1 MLSIFYGTDRDKVND
16 AAAKRLGMF
25 LKSNK
30 DAEVFTLGD
39 ENFSES
45 ELERHIG
52 SVGLFSGA
60 HAVVISYL
68 LTHEEHGEVLADHLA
83 SLAESEN
90 LFILKEGKLL
100 VAHKKLV
107 DPSSLKLR
115 RGEENRVESKEF
127 SEKIAPNKPDF
138 KNFPIF
144 DLATSLGMRDKKN
157 LWLGYQK
164 ALSEGIAPEEVHSIL
179 MWQMKTML
187 QVLAGAT
194 DDIKPF
200 VLGKAK
206 TFLTKYSPAEAKDL
220 SFKLI
225 SLYHDSRRGL
235 VDFEKGLEKII
246 LSL

>member
-1 MLSIFYGTDRDKVND
+1 MLSIFYGTDRAKVND
-16 AAAKRLGMF
+16 AAAKRLGTF
-25 LKSNK
+25 LKENK
-30 DAEVFTLGD
+30 GAEVFALGD

-52 SVGLFSGA
+52 SVGLFTGA
-60 HAVVISYL
+60 HAVVVSHL
-68 LTHEEHGEVLADHLA
+68 LTHEEYGEALADHLA
-83 SLAESEN
+83 SLVESEN

-100 VAHKKLV
+100 AKQIKLV
-107 DPSSLKLR
+107 EKYAD
-115 RGEENRVESKEF
+115 ESKEF
-127 SEKIAPNKPDF
+127 IEKAKTD
-138 KNFPIF
+138 KKLFPIF
-144 DLATSLGMRDKKN
+144 DLANSLGLRDKKS

-164 ALSEGIAPEEVHSIL
+164 AFREGVAPEVVHSIL
-179 MWQMKTML
+179 MWQVKTML

-206 TFLTKYSPAEAKDL
+206 TFLTKYSPAEVKDL
-220 SFKLI
+220 SFRLI

>member
-1 MLSIFYGTDRDKVND
+1 MLSIFYGTDRNKVND
-16 AAAKRLGMF
+16 AAAKRLGAF
-25 LKSNK
+25 LTDNK
-30 DAEVFTLGD
+30 ESEVFALGE

-60 HAVVISYL
+60 HAVIVSYL
-68 LTHEEHGEVLADHLA
+68 LTHEEHSEILADHLA

-100 VAHKKLV
+100 VKNVKLV
-107 DPSSLKLR
+107 EKHA
-115 RGEENRVESKEF
+115 NESKEF
-127 SEKIAPNKPDF
+127 VEKEKVEKKSF
-138 KNFPIF
+138 QIF
-144 DLATSLGMRDKKN
+144 DLANALGMRDKKS

-164 ALSEGIAPEEVHSIL
+164 ALREGVAPEEVHSIL

-206 TFLTKYSPAEAKDL
+206 TFLTKYSPTEAQEL

>member
-1 MLSIFYGTDRDKVND
+1 MLSVFHGTDRDKVND
-16 AAAKRLGMF
+16 AAAKRLGAF
-25 LKSNK
+25 LKTNK
-30 DAEVFTLGD
+30 EAEVFALGD

-68 LTHEEHGEVLADHLA
+68 LAHEEYGEILADHLA

-100 VAHKKLV
+100 VANKKLV
-107 DPSSLKLR
+107 EKR
-115 RGEENRVESKEF
+115 ANESKEF
-127 SEKIAPNKPDF
+127 SEKTAPHKPDF

-144 DLATSLGMRDKKN
+144 DLANSLGMRDKKN

-164 ALSEGIAPEEVHSIL
+164 AVQQGVAPEEIHGVL
-179 MWQMKTML
+179 MWQVRTML
-187 QVLAGAT
+187 QVFAGAT

-206 TFLTKYSPAEAKDL
+206 TFLTKYSPTEAKDL

-235 VDFEKGLEKII
+235 VDFEKELEKII

>member
-1 MLSIFYGTDRDKVND
+1 MLAVFYGTDRDKVND
-16 AAAKRLGMF
+16 AAAKRLGAF

-30 DAEVFTLGD
+30 DAEVFALGD

-52 SVGLFSGA
+52 SVGLFTGA
-60 HAVVISYL
+60 HAVVVSYL
-68 LTHEEHGEVLADHLA
+68 LANEEYGEVLADHLA

-100 VAHKKLV
+100 VVNKKLV
-107 DPSSLKLR
+107 EKHA
-115 RGEENRVESKEF
+115 NESKEF
-127 SEKIAPNKPDF
+127 VEKEKIEKKPF
-138 KNFPIF
+138 QIF
-144 DLATSLGMRDKKN
+144 DLANSLGMRDKKN

-164 ALSEGIAPEEVHSIL
+164 ALHEGIAAEEVHSIL

-187 QVLAGAT
+187 QVLVGAT

-206 TFLTKYSPAEAKDL
+206 TFLTKYSPVEIRDL

-235 VDFEKGLEKII
+235 VDFNKGLEKII
-246 LSL
+246 LGL

>member
-1 MLSIFYGTDRDKVND
+1 MLAVFYGTDRDKVND
-16 AAAKRLGMF
+16 AAAKRLKAF
-25 LKSNK
+25 LKENK
-30 DAEVFTLGD
+30 PAGRSLGAGGDAEVFALGD

-68 LTHEEHGEVLADHLA
+68 LAHEEHGEVLADHLA

-100 VAHKKLV
+100 VANKKI
-107 DPSSLKLR
+107 
-115 RGEENRVESKEF
+115 VEKYAQDSQEF
-127 SEKIAPNKPDF
+127 TEKTTINKPDF

-164 ALSEGIAPEEVHSIL
+164 AIQQGVAPEEIHGVL
-179 MWQMKTML
+179 VWQIRTML

-194 DDIKPF
+194 VDIKPF

-206 TFLTKYSPAEAKDL
+206 TFLTKYSPSEAKDL

>member
-1 MLSIFYGTDRDKVND
+1 MLAIFYGTDRDKVND
-16 AAAKRLGMF
+16 AAAKRLGAF
-25 LKSNK
+25 LKTNK
-30 DAEVFTLGD
+30 EAEVFALGD

-45 ELERHIG
+45 ELERLIG
-52 SVGLFSGA
+52 SVGLFTGA
-60 HAVVISYL
+60 HAVIVPYL
-68 LTHEEHGEVLADHLA
+68 LAHEEYGETLADHLA

-100 VAHKKLV
+100 VANKKLV
-107 DPSSLKLR
+107 EKHA
-115 RGEENRVESKEF
+115 NESKEF
-127 SEKIAPNKPDF
+127 TEKEKVEKKPF
-138 KNFPIF
+138 QIF
-144 DLATSLGMRDKKN
+144 DLANSLGMRDKKN

-164 ALSEGIAPEEVHSIL
+164 ALSEGVAPEEVHSIL

-194 DDIKPF
+194 DDIKPY

-206 TFLTKYSPAEAKDL
+206 TYLTKYSPTEAKDL

-225 SLYHDSRRGL
+225 SLSHDSKRGL
-235 VDFEKGLEKII
+235 VDFGKGLEKII

>member
-1 MLSIFYGTDRDKVND
+1 MLAVFYGTDRNKVND
-16 AAAKRLGMF
+16 ATAKRLGTF

-30 DAEVFTLGD
+30 DSEVFALGE

-60 HAVVISYL
+60 HAVIVSYL
-68 LTHEEHGEVLADHLA
+68 LTHEEHGEILVNHLA

-100 VAHKKLV
+100 VKNVKLV
-107 DPSSLKLR
+107 EKHA
-115 RGEENRVESKEF
+115 NESKEF
-127 SEKIAPNKPDF
+127 IEKVATNKPDF

-144 DLATSLGMRDKKN
+144 DLATALGMRDKKN

-164 ALSEGIAPEEVHSIL
+164 ALQQGVAAEEIHGVL
-179 MWQMKTML
+179 VWQVRTML
-187 QVLAGAT
+187 QVLAGVT

-206 TFLTKYSPAEAKDL
+206 TFLTKYSPTEAQEL

-246 LSL
+246 LGL